1 MNDYSFFTS
10 ALEDVVESKQTA
22 YTEETICDEMHEFSE
37 EYRSRKRKLL
47 RQREKAYFNIVCT
60 AGRRAACIIA
70 AIVVLSASTLS
81 VKAVRE
87 AVYDFLI
94 KHFSGHDVITFD
106 TAENAPEMIEK
117 EYFISDLPDGFKM
130 TEYKRNILFV
140 SQTFTK
146 EDKYICFSQN
156 ISNAY
161 VCNIDNEY
169 GSSERYTDENGQTYL
184 IYDFNDECMI
194 MWKVEGY
201 VLSISGNIDKDSLL
215 DLCKST
221 KCK

>member
-1 MNDYSFFTS
+1 MKKKNFLKSVM
-10 ALEDVVESKQTA
+10 ALILCAVTVLAPTVNAVAADMPTLNLGENGSYTA
-22 YTEETICDEMHEFSE
+22 P
-37 EYRSRKRKLL
+37 
-47 RQREKAYFNIVCT
+47 
-60 AGRRAACIIA
+60 
-70 AIVVLSASTLS
+70 
-81 VKAVRE
+81 
-87 AVYDFLI
+87 
-94 KHFSGHDVITFD
+94 
-106 TAENAPEMIEK
+106 AENAPEMIEK

-146 EDKYICFSQN
+146 EDKYICFNQS